1 MNERIETEMIS
12 RRKALSLLGLGAALG
27 FTLSAAL
34 EPLEAEAQEATGPPP
49 RPLRPPEHTGCNG
62 GKGGALIAMSDGTAA
77 TSDAMSGERARNQRR
92 PPAARSGAIGGPSAF
107 ERQIAR
113 SDGLQNCICV
123 RRTTQCARPQTKRKG
138 GDESTPLPQNHTG
151 KHLVMTEL
159 LRRGFEAELAG
170 ASYEKHDMLVR
181 VGGSRPKPIRIKT
194 VHSAPWYV
202 RWDLFAKRADQV
214 TVYVL
219 LGAET
224 ETPARFFVV
233 KNSDLAAQF
242 RQPPT
247 WKAFGFIDVEL
258 VEKYE
263 DNWDILK

>member
-1 MNERIETEMIS
+1 MRSADHAMRETADEKKRR
-12 RRKALSLLGLGAALG
+12 RRKYPA
-27 FTLSAAL
+27 T
-34 EPLEAEAQEATGPPP
+34 AE
-49 RPLRPPEHTGCNG
+49 
-62 GKGGALIAMSDGTAA
+62 S
-77 TSDAMSGERARNQRR
+77 
-92 PPAARSGAIGGPSAF
+92 
-107 ERQIAR
+107 
-113 SDGLQNCICV
+113 
-123 RRTTQCARPQTKRKG
+123 
-138 GDESTPLPQNHTG
+138 TG

-247 WKAFGFIDVEL
+247 WKAFGFIDVKS
-258 VEKYE
+258 VDKYE
-263 DNWDILK
+263 DNWDILE